1 MIFVTLGTQDK
12 QFKRLLEAVDK
23 LDINDK
29 IIAQTGSTEFKSDK
43 VEIHKYLSQ
52 RKFNQYMKDADMI
65 ITHAGVVT
73 IIAGLKLHKKMIV
86 AARRAEYKEHV
97 NNHQMQ
103 ILEAFSKDG
112 YILPLYDFEDLP
124 KLIKT
129 EFIPKEFMSNNKI
142 FNKKLNSKIDE
153 LVSKR

>member
-1 MIFVTLGTQDK
+1 
-12 QFKRLLEAVDK
+12 
-23 LDINDK
+23 
-29 IIAQTGSTEFKSDK
+29 
-43 VEIHKYLSQ
+43 
-52 RKFNQYMKDADMI
+52 
-65 ITHAGVVT
+65 
-73 IIAGLKLHKKMIV
+73 
-86 AARRAEYKEHV
+86 
-97 NNHQMQ
+97 MQ